1 MARIQ
6 FTPATK
12 SKGFDPIQI
21 STASITR
28 MREEADRVVQN
39 MEKNRAAELKQRTE
53 DFQAMQA
60 NDAYTESITRENNAI
75 ELQNEQNN
83 LNAALSN
90 LRIGQEQAT
99 IDQQAMQSFFDLVKN
114 VSKTAAAKSV
124 ERTAKQLA
132 DQTDNANAIE
142 LSTVIP
148 SEKLLES
155 EQAELSLTKASIIN
169 EQNIIENGVETG
181 ESYKDTVRA
190 LATEAGLGHIGDKVF
205 HNRIFDE
212 TQKITM
218 GRRLQSNEAI
228 YDLGDGTK
236 FSGMEALSDPDK
248 LSIVQAATTRDVVK
262 FMRKSFGITSSAYFN
277 PANEKIQKRNA
288 TARVSATKKD
298 IEFSQEIGK
307 EKIAALMDSGTA
319 QNITKGFQTAKNIFG
334 PKIAHDMLIEA
345 GLRGNDTMRAVIGNL
360 DLNANGKAYKNE
372 WTNRYGPMM
381 VSARK
386 QFIDDQKFQ
395 DDFLAAKYRGF
406 ENENEVQIFSS
417 MDVKPEETMQKLE
430 EEAASFRTSV
440 SKHFKDRYAS
450 IIRKTDEDAIA
461 QYNDRFN
468 KKGLDL
474 TFINNLPFKHRE
486 AAMELYDEQEKERY
500 GEDYEGIK
508 EKFETTAKAMTT
520 GKIDAQFGTSMTYL
534 FQAEMEKR
542 FDFHFKE
549 TRDAKTALGLMM
561 DEVNAGRAGTD
572 KTSIFYR
579 MSAQG
584 VNAFSFPNLE
594 KGNIELLER
603 VRNIDNNLK
612 TKGAAVLDEA
622 YLVSSEEEMDATYAS
637 SEIGVTNYS
646 AGIYLVRDRLNA
658 NPAYKDNPL
667 TLPEVFNRQRMANNL
682 KSGRNAPLIMTNAT
696 QDSLASLPTNVSK
709 LFEDNKPPMM
719 KLRGQK
725 IIESHILGTPLP
737 KRGEAKRSFTGALTY
752 ESNEQVY
759 RDVGTVLERLNFKV
773 AEHSDFGDGS
783 IGKHSPNSYHYH
795 NEAFDVTHWDGQPFE
810 AVSKGE
816 TIKLKENIRSLGLF
830 KEVIGPGDGDPNHA
844 THLHL
849 GGLLRPITEEDIMV
863 LNSIGN

>member
-28 MREEADRVVQN
+28 MREEADRVVQG

-319 QNITKGFQTAKNIFG
+319 QNITKGFQTAKSIFG
-334 PKIAHDMLIEA
+334 PKIAHDMLMEA

-386 QFIDDQKFQ
+386 QFIDDQKYQ
-395 DDFLAAKYRGF
+395 DDYLAAKYRGF

-450 IIRKTDEDAIA
+450 IIRKTDEDSIA
-461 QYNDRFN
+461 QIDDRFN

-474 TFINNLPFKHRE
+474 TFVNNQPFKHRQY
-486 AAMELYDEQEKERY
+486 AMERYAEQEEAKY
-500 GEDYEGIK
+500 GKDYEGIK
-508 EKFETTAKAMTT
+508 EGFETTAKGITT
-520 GKIDAQFGTSMTYL
+520 GALDAQYGNSMTYIVK
-534 FQAEMEKR
+534 AEMEKR
-542 FDFHFKE
+542 YDFHYQK
-549 TRDAKTALGLMM
+549 TRDPTVSLGLMM
-561 DEVNAGRAGTD
+561 DEVNKGVDGTNPNS
-572 KTSIFYR
+572 TFYR
-579 MSAQG
+579 VASQG
-584 VNAFSFPNLE
+584 VNKFSFPFLE
-594 KGNIELLER
+594 KGNVELLER

-667 TLPEVFNRQRMANNL
+667 TLPEVFNRQRTANNL
-682 KSGRNAPLIMTNAT
+682 KSGRNAPLIMPNAT

-719 KLRGQK
+719 KLRGQEMIK
-725 IIESHILGTPLP
+725 SHILGTPLP
-737 KRGEAKRSFTGALTY
+737 RRQLAYTSGNIGPTSTGPHLDVKRVDGGRFEPNALDNY
-752 ESNEQVY
+752 VVVDDAEFGQV
-759 RDVGTVLERLNFKV
+759 
-773 AEHSDFGDGS
+773 
-783 IGKHSPNSYHYH
+783 
-795 NEAFDVTHWDGQPFE
+795 
-810 AVSKGE
+810 
-816 TIKLKENIRSLGLF
+816 SLGKIRELTNN
-830 KEVIGPGDGDPNHA
+830 VGDSFDEHVARGSHGIDY
-844 THLHL
+844 
-849 GGLLRPITEEDIMV
+849 G
-863 LNSIGN
+863 LNSGTEIYVTNGAKVVSSNPTEHGDYVIIELPTGEQYSFLHGKG